1 MADSDDDPS
10 KRRSSRWRWA
20 ARAAVVCL
28 LAAAGVFL
36 FKKRHEVTSG
46 LRLLTHPSPGWL
58 VGAVALEALSLLA
71 LARVQW
77 LFLRA
82 GDADIG
88 TGEMAELTA
97 AHNAITMS
105 VPGGVAWSTAF
116 VFDQLRRRGADRT
129 LAAWS
134 ILASGA
140 VSSFC
145 LFLLLAAG
153 IELTRKGPA
162 VAAKVPIAI
171 LASIP
176 PVLAAVAVVLHHRGV
191 TGKDV
196 SEGVQSLGRRV
207 GGAKAGD
214 WVARQADN
222 LERYRPSPFEWTRTF
237 ILSFANWL
245 ADLGCLVFCIE
256 ALGGTAP
263 WPGTLLAYAL
273 AKVAGILPITPGGL
287 GVVEAG
293 LSGLLVVYGMPPSE
307 AIGVTLL
314 YRLISFWAL
323 LPVGWGYWGFVKLQE
338 RAGAT

>member
-1 MADSDDDPS
+1 M
-10 KRRSSRWRWA
+10 
-20 ARAAVVCL
+20 AVVCL
-28 LAAAGVFL
+28 LAAAGVVL
-36 FKKRHEVTSG
+36 FEKGHEVTSG

-82 GDADIG
+82 GNADIG
-88 TGEMAELTA
+88 TAEMAELTA

-162 VAAKVPIAI
+162 TAAKVPVAL
-171 LASIP
+171 LAAIP
-176 PVLAAVAVVLHHRGV
+176 PVLALVVAFLHHRGATAEDLRRHV
-191 TGKDV
+191 
-196 SEGVQSLGRRV
+196 EGVAHRIGGR
-207 GGAKAGD
+207 KARD
-214 WVARQADN
+214 WVAHQADN
-222 LERYRPSPFEWTRTF
+222 LESYRPSPAEWTRTF
-237 ILSFANWL
+237 ALSFANWL
-245 ADLGCLVFCIE
+245 ADLGCLVFCVE
-256 ALGGTAP
+256 ALGATAP

-293 LSGLLVVYGMPPSE
+293 LSGLLVVYGMPPPA

-338 RAGAT
+338 RAGTT